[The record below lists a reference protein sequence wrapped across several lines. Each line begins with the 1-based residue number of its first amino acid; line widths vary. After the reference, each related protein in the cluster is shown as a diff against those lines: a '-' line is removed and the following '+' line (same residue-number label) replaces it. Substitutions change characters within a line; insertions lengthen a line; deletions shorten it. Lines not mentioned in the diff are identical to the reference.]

1 MKTFKLFIVL
11 MLCIVSISIAVS
23 GWGDAPGAGEETED
37 PEDFTTA
44 KEMMEHGDVPSGFDK
59 ELEFTTQEEFEFLVE
74 NGLNGRNT
82 EDITL
87 DNGYTI
93 KEGKFT
99 MSWGEKALLAPGAIT
114 DENGNEIG
122 GGEMDISE
130 IMDGNIPAANELEHQ
145 TPEGD
150 ISSGQGIGGFSMLGS
165 DYTIDYADYW
175 ETDSHKIVEGH
186 GIQKKGGNIYVDEGH
201 AIDSDDEF
209 VSYANSYESSG
220 NEFSIGEAKAV
231 LLDGT
236 LFTDIK
242 DSYFKTKDGAITE
255 ASVTSSTDD
264 NSFTLDGITVEMDEN
279 DTFNAKLDE
288 ETGKF
293 DLSLDSEQGKIE
305 ATYPNV
311 GCVEISPGSRFE
323 YTGSDFD
330 DFALFVPSYGGVYEL
345 CIRTLPEENYTSDC
359 SRCGV
364 KDFVNK
370 TAEFNGIYQYEK
382 PSVFEDDIFRNM
394 IDASGNYS
402 MEADNHKFN
411 NTYIF
416 RRSHGDAALEHK
428 APVRL

>member
-1 MKTFKLFIVL
+1 MNIKLIIALF
-11 MLCIVSISIAVS
+11 VSFLLITSLAI
-23 GWGDAPGAGEETED
+23 APGGGEETQD

-44 KEMMEHGDVPSGFDK
+44 KEMMEHGEVPPGFDK

-93 KEGKFT
+93 NEGKFT

-122 GGEMDISE
+122 GGEMDITE
-130 IMDGNIPAANELEHQ
+130 IMEGNIPSADELEHQ

-150 ISSGQGIGGFSMLGS
+150 ISSGQGLEGMNWQGS

-175 ETDSHKIVEGH
+175 ETESHKIVEGH
-186 GIQKKGGNIYVDEGH
+186 GIQKSGGNIYVDEGH

-209 VSYANSYESSG
+209 VSYADSYESSG
-220 NEFSIGEAKAV
+220 DEFSIGEAKAV

-236 LFTDIK
+236 LFTDVK

-370 TAEFNGIYQYEK
+370 MRKIWGRT
-382 PSVFEDDIFRNM
+382 
-394 IDASGNYS
+394 
-402 MEADNHKFN
+402 
-411 NTYIF
+411 
-416 RRSHGDAALEHK
+416 
-428 APVRL
+428 

>member
-1 MKTFKLFIVL
+1 
-11 MLCIVSISIAVS
+11 
-23 GWGDAPGAGEETED
+23 
-37 PEDFTTA
+37 
-44 KEMMEHGDVPSGFDK
+44 
-59 ELEFTTQEEFEFLVE
+59 
-74 NGLNGRNT
+74 
-82 EDITL
+82 
-87 DNGYTI
+87 
-93 KEGKFT
+93 
-99 MSWGEKALLAPGAIT
+99 
-114 DENGNEIG
+114 
-122 GGEMDISE
+122 
-130 IMDGNIPAANELEHQ
+130 
-145 TPEGD
+145 
-150 ISSGQGIGGFSMLGS
+150 
-165 DYTIDYADYW
+165 
-175 ETDSHKIVEGH
+175 
-186 GIQKKGGNIYVDEGH
+186 
-201 AIDSDDEF
+201 
-209 VSYANSYESSG
+209 
-220 NEFSIGEAKAV
+220 
-231 LLDGT
+231 
-236 LFTDIK
+236 
-242 DSYFKTKDGAITE
+242 
-255 ASVTSSTDD
+255 
-264 NSFTLDGITVEMDEN
+264 MDED

-311 GCVEISPGSRFE
+311 GCVEVYPGSRFE
-323 YTGSDFD
+323 YVGSDFD
-330 DFALFVPSYGGVYEL
+330 NLALFVPTFGGVYEL

>member
-1 MKTFKLFIVL
+1 MKNIFFVFKIVL
-11 MLCIVSISIAVS
+11 FVFIFSTYFVFAM
-23 GWGDAPGAGEETED
+23 TED
-37 PEDFTTA
+37 RGAETDEHIDDITTV
-44 KEMMEHGDVPSGFDK
+44 EELIEYGEVPPGFDK

-99 MSWGEKALLAPGAIT
+99 MSWGEKALLAPGAIV

-130 IMDGNIPAANELEHQ
+130 IMDGNIPAANELNFESS
-145 TPEGD
+145 EGD
-150 ISSGQGIGGFSMLGS
+150 SSSGQGIEGFSMDGP

-209 VSYANSYESSG
+209 VNYADSYESSG
-220 NEFSIGEAKAV
+220 DEFNIGEAKAV

-236 LFTDIK
+236 LFTDVK

-264 NSFTLDGITVEMDEN
+264 NSFTFEGITVEMDEN
-279 DTFNAKLDE
+279 DTFYVELNK

-293 DLSLDSEQGKIE
+293 DLTFDSDQGRIK

-323 YTGSDFD
+323 YVGDAFD
-330 DFALFVPSYGGVYEL
+330 NLALFVPSYGVVYEL
-345 CIRTLPEENYTSDC
+345 CIRTLENEDFDSDC
-359 SRCGV
+359 NNCGV
-364 KDFVNK
+364 VDYKNK

-382 PSVFEDDIFRNM
+382 PSVFEDRL
-394 IDASGNYS
+394 
-402 MEADNHKFN
+402 
-411 NTYIF
+411 
-416 RRSHGDAALEHK
+416 LEETT
-428 APVRL
+428 A